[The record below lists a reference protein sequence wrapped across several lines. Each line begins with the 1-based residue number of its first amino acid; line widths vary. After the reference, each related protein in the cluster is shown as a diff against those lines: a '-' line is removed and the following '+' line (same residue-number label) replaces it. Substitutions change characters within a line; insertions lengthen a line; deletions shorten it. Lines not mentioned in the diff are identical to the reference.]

1 MPLETWCDHE
11 LPDYARDGLKIGVNW
26 SGPRLVGWD
35 FTPAEVLNRLA
46 AAD

>member
-1 MPLETWCDHE
+1 MPLETWRDRE

-35 FTPAEVLNRLA
+35 FAPMEVLNRLA